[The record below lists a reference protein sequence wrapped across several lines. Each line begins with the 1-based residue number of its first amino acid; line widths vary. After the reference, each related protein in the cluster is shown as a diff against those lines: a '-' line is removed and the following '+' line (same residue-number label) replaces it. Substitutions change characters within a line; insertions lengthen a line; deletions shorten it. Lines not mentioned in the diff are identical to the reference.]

1 MDFLWPVV
9 SVSIYE
15 GLLFGLL
22 AIGVYLTF
30 RVLSFPDLGV
40 DGTFPLGGAIAALMM
55 RNSYDPFTATLC
67 ACLAG
72 AFAGVLT
79 GIFNTKMRLSAL
91 LSGILMMVG
100 LWSINLRIMGGRSN
114 LPLLRVTTINDV
126 VHDLTGLK
134 GVWLEL
140 FVVTCFAVL
149 FFALLNWFLHTE
161 LGLALR
167 ATGDNE
173 EMMRGIGS
181 DTEKNV
187 ILGCAISNGL
197 VALTGALVAQNQGF
211 TDVSM
216 GVGMIVMALASI
228 IIGETIFKPKQ
239 IYMILIA
246 CFVGTIIYRLFL
258 TVSLRVGMK
267 PGDIKLITAILI
279 ICVLGIP
286 FLKKKF
292 RGEWVPPAPRL

>member
-1 MDFLWPVV
+1 MDFLWPIV
-9 SVSIYE
+9 SVSLYE
-15 GLLFGLL
+15 GLLYGLL

-40 DGTFPLGGAIAALMM
+40 DGTFPLGGAIAAVMM
-55 RNSYDPFTATLC
+55 KNSYDPFTATIC

-72 AFAGVLT
+72 AFAGVIT
-79 GIFNTKMRLSAL
+79 GMLNTKMRLSAL
-91 LSGILMMVG
+91 LSGILMMVA
-100 LWSINLRIMGGRSN
+100 LWSINLRIMGRSN
-114 LPLLRVTTINDV
+114 IPLLRVTTINDV

-140 FVVTCFAVL
+140 FVVICFAA
-149 FFALLNWFLHTE
+149 FFFFILNWFLHTE

-187 ILGCAISNGL
+187 ILGCAVSNGL
-197 VALTGALVAQNQGF
+197 VAFTGAVVAQNQGF

-216 GVGMIVMALASI
+216 GIGMIMMALASI
-228 IIGETIFKPKQ
+228 IIGESIFKPKQ
-239 IYMILIA
+239 IYMILTA
-246 CFVGTIIYRLFL
+246 CFIGTIIYRMFL

-267 PGDIKLITAILI
+267 PGDIKLITALLI

-286 FLKKKF
+286 FLKKKL